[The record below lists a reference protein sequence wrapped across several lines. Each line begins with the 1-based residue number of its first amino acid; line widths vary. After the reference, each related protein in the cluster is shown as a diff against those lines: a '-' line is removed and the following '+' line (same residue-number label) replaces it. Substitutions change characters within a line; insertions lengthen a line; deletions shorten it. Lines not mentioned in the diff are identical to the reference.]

1 MKNLLEK
8 ILLRT
13 YIPSDVIKNEIV
25 PYFTFKDIIKTSP
38 LNKYFNNECKKF
50 LKNTKKIQKSFR
62 QHRISKNRFYDVP
75 FVMSYSMYLRFINI
89 QKKELYYRY
98 YIVHYP
104 MEHLLNYPE
113 YIVEKTAQYYD
124 GDIREQRW
132 NWIREKMPI
141 IHHRTKRDVLNFFIE
156 NNISVKDFVN
166 TGW

>member
-1 MKNLLEK
+1 
-8 ILLRT
+8 
-13 YIPSDVIKNEIV
+13 
-25 PYFTFKDIIKTSP
+25 
-38 LNKYFNNECKKF
+38 
-50 LKNTKKIQKSFR
+50 
-62 QHRISKNRFYDVP
+62 
-75 FVMSYSMYLRFINI
+75 
-89 QKKELYYRY
+89 
-98 YIVHYP
+98 

-156 NNISVKDFVN
+156 NNISVKDFLN